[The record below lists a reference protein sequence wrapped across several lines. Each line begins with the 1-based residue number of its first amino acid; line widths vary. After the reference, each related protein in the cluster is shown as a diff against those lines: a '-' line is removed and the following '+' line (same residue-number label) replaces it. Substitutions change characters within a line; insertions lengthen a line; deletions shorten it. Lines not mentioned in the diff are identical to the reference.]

1 MDRFCYCFS
10 FICLK
15 LLYLQVLQLL
25 RRVRLLKLENDP
37 SLRESLSL
45 MQSKMRHIT
54 GVQHQEEAIIKL
66 LEEKN
71 VAKLSELLSGRGQ
84 GKLVMAA
91 SSPEVMN
98 DWLDALLEVCTKKVI
113 LPTARSATN
122 NKPFAAPLA
131 VAVEEEPDAAP
142 ENTGTVVKAGSLEKA
157 ARGNEGVLRNWRLRY
172 FVLQGDDLSYYTKL
186 GGEKKGALSS
196 VM

>member
-1 MDRFCYCFS
+1 
-10 FICLK
+10 
-15 LLYLQVLQLL
+15 
-25 RRVRLLKLENDP
+25 
-37 SLRESLSL
+37 
-45 MQSKMRHIT
+45 MQNKMRHIT

-98 DWLDALLEVCTKKVI
+98 DWLEALQEVCTKKFI

-122 NKPFAAPLA
+122 NKPFSAPTA
-131 VAVEEEPDAAP
+131 VTVEESNV
-142 ENTGTVVKAGSLEKA
+142 NTESTGAIIKAGSLEKA

-172 FVLQGDDLSYYTKL
+172 FVLQGDDLTYYTKL
-186 GGEKKGALSS
+186 GGEKKGGCS
-196 VM
+196 